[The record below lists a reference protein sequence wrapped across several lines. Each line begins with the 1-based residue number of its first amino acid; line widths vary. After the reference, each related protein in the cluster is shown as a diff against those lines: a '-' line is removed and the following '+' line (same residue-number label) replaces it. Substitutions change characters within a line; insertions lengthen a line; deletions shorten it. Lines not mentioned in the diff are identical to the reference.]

1 MFISRKE
8 LQELREEISKLS
20 LKVDSQKSNSRF
32 WIFDDPSPGCI
43 YSSGQTLS
51 HSEAINLLAKHVG
64 VRFKC
69 QRGPGDHAVLES
81 IEVTK

>member
-8 LQELREEISKLS
+8 LQELRKEISRLS
-20 LKVDSQKSNSRF
+20 LEVASVKSNTRF

-51 HSEAINLLAKHVG
+51 HSEAINLLARNAG

-69 QRGPGDHAVLES
+69 QRGPGDHGVLEP